1 MTAQLGEGRR
11 RLEQAVSELDQR
23 RQWMEAILENIPTGV
38 ITLGPDRRIL
48 DANAGAARLLDRPAA
63 PGAALAEA
71 LPAET
76 AALCGELI
84 ARAAQTGFATAQ
96 ADLRGRDRIA
106 HLALSVSALRP
117 PAERAGRGARNDG
130 YVLVLDDLTDL
141 LKAQRAAAWQEVA
154 QRIAH
159 EIKNP
164 LTPIQLSADRIRRY
178 LEREQEVAPGE
189 SSRFRQ
195 LIAECAALIGQE
207 VHSLKALVDEF
218 SRFARF
224 PRARLVPTQVNQVVE
239 TTLAL
244 YRDSTN
250 GVRLRSEL
258 AADLPAIAA
267 DPDLLRR
274 VLINLIENATEAVT
288 RSANP
293 RGEVLVRTEWR
304 PGEQRV
310 ELTVTDTG
318 PGISPEEKE
327 RLFLPFFSTKPGGTG
342 LGLAI
347 VSRIV
352 AEHHGSI
359 SVEDNDPSGVR
370 FRVALPLRPPAAAS

>member
-1 MTAQLGEGRR
+1 
-11 RLEQAVSELDQR
+11 
-23 RQWMEAILENIPTGV
+23 
-38 ITLGPDRRIL
+38 
-48 DANAGAARLLDRPAA
+48 
-63 PGAALAEA
+63 
-71 LPAET
+71 
-76 AALCGELI
+76 
-84 ARAAQTGFATAQ
+84 
-96 ADLRGRDRIA
+96 
-106 HLALSVSALRP
+106 LSVSDLRP
-117 PAERAGRGARNDG
+117 PAARLPARSAGGPDGQGRAGRNDG

-141 LKAQRAAAWQEVA
+141 LKAQRATAWQEVA

-178 LEREQEVAPGE
+178 LERERDAAPGE
-189 SSRFRQ
+189 GARFRE
-195 LIAECAALIGQE
+195 LIAECAALISQE
-207 VHSLKALVDEF
+207 VHGLKALVDEF

-224 PRARLVPTQVNQVVE
+224 PRAQLVPTQLNQVVE

-244 YRDSTN
+244 YRDSAN

-258 AADLPAIAA
+258 AADLPAIPA
-267 DPDLLRR
+267 DPTLLRR
-274 VLINLIENATEAVT
+274 VLINLIENAAEALS
-288 RSANP
+288 RSAA
-293 RGEVLVRTEWR
+293 RDAEVWVRTRWLA
-304 PGEQRV
+304 GEQRV

-327 RLFLPFFSTKPGGTG
+327 RLFLPFFSTKPGGMG

-359 SVEDNDPSGVR
+359 SVEDNNPSGAR
-370 FRVALPLRPPAAAS
+370 FRVALPARPPAS